1 MAAPILMPQVGQD
14 LTEGVLVSW
23 NVKVGDPVKKGDI
36 VAVVESEKAS
46 FEVEAFE
53 EGTVLKLLYGEGDK
67 ATVLEPILFVGA
79 EGETVDGGKADS
91 AKADDTA
98 PPAAE
103 TAAPAEKADAAP
115 AASGGTGSS
124 PLARRLAKKNG
135 LDITAIAGT
144 GPRGSVVKRDIEAAL
159 ASGSGKAPAAEKPA
173 AAPAPAAAT
182 PAAKPM
188 PLPAADTR
196 DREEPFTRMR
206 QVIADRLLLSKQTI
220 PHFYLKA
227 EVDVSDLLI
236 RRRAHLDMGG
246 DKVSVNDV
254 IVHATALTLLEFPRL
269 NAHVASDRVVLKG
282 QVNVGVAVSVENGL
296 MVPAIENTPFLSLV
310 EIAAAVREHAAAAR
324 RGMTKS
330 QAQSTFSISN
340 LGMYGVEVIPIIN
353 PPEAGI
359 LGVGPIQRL
368 VREHRGG
375 IQVRDILPL
384 SLAADHRAVDGAYGA
399 QFLQALS
406 ETISTYNMFDGKL
419 SAAAAE

>member
-79 EGETVDGGKADS
+79 EGESLDGNTADA
-91 AKADDTA
+91 AKAEEKA
-98 PPAAE
+98 PAPE
-103 TAAPAEKADAAP
+103 SAAPAETAEPAP
-115 AASGGTGSS
+115 ASSGGTSSS
-124 PLARRLAKKNG
+124 PLARRLAKQNG

-159 ASGSGKAPAAEKPA
+159 ASGAAKAPATEQPA
-173 AAPAPAAAT
+173 AAPAPAPAA

-188 PLPAADTR
+188 PLPAADTS

-246 DKVSVNDV
+246 DKVSLNDV

-296 MVPAIENTPFLSLV
+296 MVPAIENTPFMSLA
-310 EIAAAVREHAAAAR
+310 EIAASVREHAAAAR

-359 LGVGPIQRL
+359 LGVGPIQRQ

-419 SAAAAE
+419 SAAAE